1 MGEPTKFQGGEK
13 APKNSVYME
22 VGETG
27 TSVENPQIVK
37 LSKGEKFP
45 ETTNEDRIWTYDRN
59 QKDH

>member
-1 MGEPTKFQGGEK
+1 MGEITQFQGGEK
-13 APKNSVYME
+13 APKNSVYIE

-37 LSKGEKFP
+37 LHKGEKFP
-45 ETTNEDRIWTYDRN
+45 ELTNQNRIWTYNRN